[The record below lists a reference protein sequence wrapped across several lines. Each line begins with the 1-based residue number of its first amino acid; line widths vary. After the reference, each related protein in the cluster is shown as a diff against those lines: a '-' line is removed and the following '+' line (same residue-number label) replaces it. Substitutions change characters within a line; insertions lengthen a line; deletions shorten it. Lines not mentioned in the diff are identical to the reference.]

1 MSKAATMITTNS
13 ARDHKSSLE
22 ARYGHRLL
30 YRNRTL

>member
-1 MSKAATMITTNS
+1 MNKDATMITTNN
-13 ARDHKSSLE
+13 ARDDKSSLE